1 MEGRVA
7 VLGSECFKRTVG
19 ADMAVSSTPRYGT
32 SEGRHLTEAERALL
46 IENTA
51 RLVEQF
57 EAEHQAELSKVEA
70 KRAPQSDAIRTGGP
84 TERPVV
90 PVRHSAAEVARAE
103 ALAKEVVRKKYNV
116 DPDLPGWRGL
126 VLIEMRDFLRD
137 NAA

>member
-46 IENTA
+46 TA
-51 RLVEQF
+51 RLIEQF

-70 KRAPQSDAIRTGGP
+70 KRAPQSDASRTGGP
-84 TERPVV
+84 TERPGV

-103 ALAKEVVRKKYNV
+103 VLAKEVVRKKYNV